1 MNPWLQAVM
10 RIAQG
15 HYGGNMND
23 PRAANW
29 LRRLQTTS
37 PEARTPLAQRV
48 FAQLGTSDPSYVMSM
63 PNH

>member
-1 MNPWLQAVM
+1 MNPWLAAVM

-29 LRRLQTTS
+29 LRRIQQQ
-37 PEARTPLAQRV
+37 PDARTPLAQRV
-48 FAQLGTSDPSYVMSM
+48 FAQLGTMDPSYIQGM